1 MSPTRSFGV
10 TSSRECRTG
19 SSRPTSRGGT
29 RTSGVSPTGTGSL
42 DITKR
47 EAIGSQPRG
56 RADRRERSSHMEER
70 ELRTLIGAV
79 KAGTLNRRRFVQMMV
94 GLGLTAPLAAQM
106 LASAGVARAETK
118 WTFNPTK
125 RGGGGLVKTLWWQA
139 PTLLNPHFANGTKD
153 QDACRI
159 FYEPLASYDPD
170 GNVIPVLAAE
180 TPSVQNGAVA
190 KDGMSVTW
198 KLKKNV
204 VWHDGKPFT
213 ADDVV
218 FNWEYVMDPATAAV
232 TIGPYRDIV
241 RIDKLDSHTVKIV
254 FKSPTPFWSAPFC
267 GAANGVIVPKH
278 LFQAFKGDKSRE
290 APTNL
295 KPVGTGPYKFVDFK
309 PGDIVRGE
317 LNPNYHVPNRPF
329 FDQVEMKGGG
339 DAIGA
344 ARAVIQTGEYDY
356 AWNMQVEDE
365 ILKRLEQGG
374 KGRADIVAGGNIEHI
389 QVNTTDPWTE
399 VEGERSSAKTKH
411 PTLSDP
417 AVRQALNLLVD
428 RGSVQEEI
436 YGRTGIATANFVNA
450 PSRFVSKN
458 TKWEFSVDKANQ
470 ILESAGWKR
479 GGDGVRAKDGKKLK
493 FVYQTSI
500 NNPRQKTQ
508 QIVKQ
513 ACAKAGIELELNAVT
528 ANVFFSSDPANPDTY
543 SHFYTDLQMYTTT
556 MTQPDPQRFMD
567 QFTSWEVA
575 AKDNKFALT
584 NKTRWRN
591 EEYDKTWKAAE
602 TEMDPVKRAALFIKM
617 NDLVI
622 QNVVVIP
629 VVFRP
634 RVAAISN
641 RMRDVVQSGWDS
653 DFWALAYW
661 SKA

>member
-1 MSPTRSFGV
+1 
-10 TSSRECRTG
+10 
-19 SSRPTSRGGT
+19 
-29 RTSGVSPTGTGSL
+29 
-42 DITKR
+42 
-47 EAIGSQPRG
+47 
-56 RADRRERSSHMEER
+56 MEER
-70 ELRTLIGAV
+70 ELRALVNQVKTGA
-79 KAGTLNRRRFVQMMV
+79 LSRRRFVQMMV
-94 GLGLTAPLAAQM
+94 GLGLTAPMAAQM
-106 LASAGVARAETK
+106 LTSAGVAQAQTK

-170 GNVIPVLAAE
+170 GNVVPVLAAE
-180 TPSVQNGAVA
+180 APSLQNGQVA

-198 KLKKNV
+198 KLKKDV

-241 RIDKLDSHTVKIV
+241 RIDKLDSHTVKIA
-254 FKSPTPFWSAPFC
+254 FKSPAPFWSAPFC
-267 GAANGVIVPKH
+267 GAANGVIIPKH

-317 LNPNYHVPNRPF
+317 INPNYHVPNRPF

-339 DAIGA
+339 DAVGA

-365 ILKRLEQGG
+365 ILKRFEQGG
-374 KGRADIVAGGNIEHI
+374 KGRADIVSGGNIEHI

-399 VEGERSSAKTKH
+399 VDGERSSAKTKH

-458 TKWEFSVDKANQ
+458 TKWVFNVDKANS
-470 ILESAGWKR
+470 ILEAAGWKR
-479 GGDGVRAKDGKKLK
+479 GGDGLRAKDGKKLK

-513 ACAKAGIELELNAVT
+513 ACAKAGIELELKAVT

-575 AKDNKFALT
+575 GKDNKFALT

-602 TEMDPVKRAALFIKM
+602 TEMDPVKRAALFVKM

-629 VVFRP
+629 VVARP
-634 RVAAISN
+634 SVAAISN
-641 RMRDVVQSGWDS
+641 RLRDAVQSGWDS
-653 DFWALAYW
+653 NFWALAYW